1 MTTINNLIDTICFEL
16 SVSDRHAT
24 FDYDDSSAISR
35 FIERIQDDYGDE
47 LRDNNDAMEA
57 LNALKSKLKELEAA
71 TSALTKEEL
80 KSVYL
85 KLKSRELHPMGEFD
99 KMGRFYLKD
108 SELVSCRAPSTKYPY
123 SQMNAGRTGKFVK
136 AIADKYACKTVEELE
151 SRFNKA

>member
-1 MTTINNLIDTICFEL
+1 MSNITNLIETICFEL

-24 FDYDDSSAISR
+24 FDYDDSHAISIFVDR
-35 FIERIQDDYGDE
+35 AENDYGDE
-47 LRDNNDAMEA
+47 LKDNNDAIDA
-57 LNALKSKLKELEAA
+57 LNTLKSKLKELEAE
-71 TSALTKEEL
+71 TSTLTKEEL

-136 AIADKYACKTVEELE
+136 AIADK
-151 SRFNKA
+151 